1 MSTETLST
9 TFALLSRLCAAAV
22 VLVAAGAVAWRAGV
36 GGPVLGELR
45 DGLGRVALG
54 LAWLVAGVTTLGSL
68 YYSEVAD
75 YTPCVLCWY
84 QRICIYP
91 LSVILGVAVL
101 RRDVGVRWYAIPMA
115 ALGVAVSSYHT
126 WLQAYPDRTTAFC
139 TLDAP
144 CTARYV
150 WELGFVSLPFMAL
163 TAFLFVIAM
172 LLVAPSPTR
181 LAPPSDPE
189 VPVGGTTPTEVPS

>member
-9 TFALLSRLCAAAV
+9 FFALLSLLCVAAV
-22 VLVAAGAVAWRAGV
+22 VLVGVGALLWRSGV
-36 GGPVLGELR
+36 GGAALVDLR

-68 YYSEVAD
+68 YYSEVAG

-91 LSVILGVAVL
+91 LAVILGVAVL

-115 ALGVAVSSYHT
+115 TLGVVVSSYHT
-126 WLQAYPDRTTAFC
+126 WVQAYPDRTTDFC
-139 TLDAP
+139 TLEAP

-163 TAFLFVIAM
+163 SAFLFVITM
-172 LLVAPSPTR
+172 LAVAVPDDRQPTPGPVSPPAEDRTPS
-181 LAPPSDPE
+181 
-189 VPVGGTTPTEVPS
+189 EVPS